1 MEEVWPALEERLGR
15 AIGSSQGVKERTVS
29 RLISRIL
36 QLTTA
41 CLYLPAL
48 VSAQSLTAIKAGH
61 LIDPEHRTVLSNQ
74 VILVDGGTITAV
86 GADVRIPAGATIVDL
101 SQATVLPGLIDAHTH
116 LLTNNRPEFGG
127 DDNNLN
133 LIVTQMN
140 LGSRAL
146 LGSVMAREDLD
157 AGITTVRDLGN
168 SGWNGDV
175 ALRDAIEQGWVVG
188 PRMLGSTR
196 AISPPGGQFSRV
208 TAETRGIIEQEFA
221 QISGVEDARRAVR
234 QAIADGADC
243 IKVIAEAATALTVD
257 ELRAIVDEAHRARRK
272 VAAHAVGDQTA
283 RDAIDAGVDSIEHG
297 NNVSD
302 DTLRLMAE
310 RKVFMVA
317 TDPSWDLYVE
327 GESAVSGLY
336 TRAQLLQFQAQ
347 TKTFIE
353 RWRARLKRA
362 IDLGVPVAAGSDV
375 YYRVAGHTRGDAS
388 VIKMVRSF
396 RDAGIAPMD
405 VIRASTVNAA
415 ELLGWSARV
424 GSIREGKLA
433 DIIAV
438 HGDPLKD
445 ITTLEHVVFVM
456 KAGHVYK
463 PIAAR

>member
-1 MEEVWPALEERLGR
+1 MFR
-15 AIGSSQGVKERTVS
+15 
-29 RLISRIL
+29 RLIRVL
-36 QLTTA
+36 QLTSA
-41 CLYLPAL
+41 FLCLSAL
-48 VSAQSLTAIKAGH
+48 ASAQSVTAIKAGR
-61 LIDPEHRTVLSNQ
+61 LIDPERRTVLSNQ
-74 VILVDGGTITAV
+74 VILVEGGKITAV
-86 GADVRIPAGATIVDL
+86 GADVRIPDGATTVDL
-101 SQATVLPGLIDAHTH
+101 GQATILPGLIDVHTH
-116 LLTNNRPEFGG
+116 LLTNNRPELGG

-140 LGSRAL
+140 LGNRAL
-146 LGSVMAREDLD
+146 LGSVMARADLE
-157 AGITTVRDLGN
+157 AGLTTVRDVGN

-188 PRMLGSTR
+188 PRMIVSTR
-196 AISPPGGQFSRV
+196 AISPPGGQFHRV
-208 TAETRGIIEQEFA
+208 TAETRSIVEQEFA

-272 VAAHAVGDQTA
+272 VAAHAVRDQTI

-310 RKVFMVA
+310 RKVFLVP

-327 GESAVSGLY
+327 GESAVSSLY
-336 TRAQLLQFQAQ
+336 TRAQILTFQAQ
-347 TKTFIE
+347 TKQLID
-353 RWRARLKRA
+353 RWRGRLKRA

-375 YYRVAGHTRGDAS
+375 YYRYAGHSRGEAS
-388 VIKMVRSF
+388 VIKIVRSF

-405 VIRASTVNAA
+405 LIRASTVNAA
-415 ELLGWSARV
+415 ELLGWSDRI

-433 DIIAV
+433 DIIAIN
-438 HGDPLKD
+438 GDPLKD
-445 ITTLEHVVFVM
+445 ITVLENAVFVM
-456 KAGHVYK
+456 KDGHIYK
-463 PIAAR
+463 PTTPR

>member
-1 MEEVWPALEERLGR
+1 M
-15 AIGSSQGVKERTVS
+15 
-29 RLISRIL
+29 
-36 QLTTA
+36 
-41 CLYLPAL
+41 
-48 VSAQSLTAIKAGH
+48 
-61 LIDPEHRTVLSNQ
+61 LSNQ
-74 VILVDGGTITAV
+74 VILVEGGKITAV
-86 GADVRIPAGATIVDL
+86 GADVRIPDGATTVDL
-101 SQATVLPGLIDAHTH
+101 GQATILPGLIDVHTH
-116 LLTNNRPEFGG
+116 LLTNNRPELGG

-140 LGSRAL
+140 LGNRAL
-146 LGSVMAREDLD
+146 LGSVMARADLE
-157 AGITTVRDLGN
+157 AGLTTVRDVGN

-188 PRMLGSTR
+188 PRMIVSTR
-196 AISPPGGQFSRV
+196 AISPPGGQFHRV
-208 TAETRGIIEQEFA
+208 TAETRSIVEQEFA

-272 VAAHAVGDQTA
+272 VAAHAVRDQTI

-310 RKVFMVA
+310 RKVFLVP

-327 GESAVSGLY
+327 GESAVSSLY
-336 TRAQLLQFQAQ
+336 TRAQILTFQAQ
-347 TKTFIE
+347 TKQLID
-353 RWRARLKRA
+353 RWRGRLKRA

-375 YYRVAGHTRGDAS
+375 YYRYAGHSRGEAS
-388 VIKMVRSF
+388 VIKIVRSF

-405 VIRASTVNAA
+405 LIRASTVNAA
-415 ELLGWSARV
+415 ELLGWSDRI

-433 DIIAV
+433 DIIAIN
-438 HGDPLKD
+438 GDPLKD
-445 ITTLEHVVFVM
+445 ITVLENAVFVM
-456 KAGHVYK
+456 KDGHIYK
-463 PIAAR
+463 PTTPR